1 MRIEKV
7 SQRELEVFRDPGAEL
22 VESILWD
29 DGRQELLWTD
39 IPAGTLHRSP
49 ADGDRD
55 GTSDTATQ
63 LPAPLASFQPRAG
76 GGFVAA
82 LADTIVVLDSDG
94 ELVRTLARIEHRHDG
109 MRLNEGKCDPYGR
122 FLVGSMDT
130 AEGRSHASLYSVSAD
145 GSVSTL
151 RTGLGTTNGIEF
163 AADGRTLYYTDTVT
177 STVYRCTYA
186 PDGQAGEPTPF
197 LVGHSSD
204 GLAMDV
210 EGRFWNGCY
219 GEGKVVRWTP
229 DGTVDLEIEV
239 PVPNV
244 TSVGFGGPDLGTLF
258 IGTARE
264 NLSPKELQEFPLSG
278 AIFAIDT
285 GTAGRPA
292 LIFGPATKENA
303 PWT

>member
-1 MRIEKV
+1 MSIEKV
-7 SQRELEVFRDPGAEL
+7 GTAALDVFRDTGAAL

-29 DGRQELLWTD
+29 DGSQDVLWTD
-39 IPAGTLHRSP
+39 IPAGVLHRSP
-49 ADGDRD
+49 VDGDPA
-55 GTSDTATQ
+55 GANDTATG

-82 LADTIVVLDSDG
+82 VADTVVLLDDDG
-94 ELVRTLARIEHRHDG
+94 ELVRTLARIEHAHPG

-130 AEGRSHASLYSVSAD
+130 GEGRSEAALYSVSAD
-145 GSVSTL
+145 GAVQTL

-163 AADGRTLYYTDTVT
+163 SSDGREFYYTDTET
-177 STVYRCTYA
+177 RTVYRCSYG
-186 PDGQAGEPTPF
+186 PDGQAGAPAPF
-197 LVGHSSD
+197 LTGYPSD

-229 DGTVDLEIEV
+229 NGTVDLEIEV

-258 IGTARE
+258 IGTASE
-264 NLSPKELQEFPLSG
+264 TLNPDELRRWPLSG
-278 AIFAIDT
+278 AIFALDT
-285 GTAGRPA
+285 GTAGRSP
-292 LIFGPATKENA
+292 LTFGSAT
-303 PWT
+303 